1 MKIILVNP
9 FAEDTILKLA
19 FSQVP
24 FLKKCGLSTQS
35 APLAL
40 ATVAALTPPE
50 HEVSFHDEA
59 VHGPVEP
66 VLESDTYDII
76 GISFLSN
83 QLPRTT
89 EIARSCK
96 ERSLKAC
103 VVAGGPG
110 TARPSPQLLNAVDVM
125 FYGEAELTW
134 PRFLEDLKKGTSS
147 RHYEQISKP
156 DLSRSPLPRWDL
168 LKKDIGRYGSGA
180 VQTTRGCPFD
190 CAFCD
195 VIYLNGRIL
204 RSKPVERVI
213 EEVRV
218 LENMGL
224 GFVVFTDDNF
234 AGNRKYAKS
243 LLREL
248 IKLNHSFK
256 APLAFVTQ
264 ADLTIAQDDD
274 LLELMA
280 ESNFAL
286 VTIGIE
292 SFSPESLKDLN
303 KLHNTKPGP
312 VEAVRKIQSYG
323 IPVMAT
329 MMVGADSDT
338 PGTFERT
345 ANWIREANITDHFM
359 FLLYAPEGT
368 KIWEQLSRE
377 KRLAEIPLQLRV
389 RAGVFTNIIPKKM
402 SRVELMEG
410 LADYLDK
417 VSDPRHYRERAIGF
431 LQGVRPRRRAGKT
444 RIRVSRRRRRIAR
457 SMFRYFLFQ
466 APPEQRR
473 CFVSVVMTTLRLAP
487 SLLPRMLLLHTR
499 FLLNHTR
506 AKIVARLV
514 REQAAYE
521 RAHPEAL
528 DILDTSQPV
537 PAAIRDHVQTIIP
550 TAYDRVRKKISNREG
565 LYQAVLGALM
575 DYRLR
580 FGDSSG
586 GFDAH
591 RRDFLEE
598 RCDQNAVR
606 VLRLPPLG
614 QEDLAPGNPPAGFE
628 REMLDALDRAVRR
641 SAVAES

>member
-1 MKIILVNP
+1 MRKIPSSGFP
-9 FAEDTILKLA
+9 FPK
-19 FSQVP
+19 FP
-24 FLKKCGLSTQS
+24 FLKRSGLATQN

-40 ATVAALTPPE
+40 ATVAALTPLE
-50 HEVSFHDEA
+50 HEVCLHDEA

-66 VLESDTYDII
+66 ILESDAYDIV

-83 QLPRTT
+83 QLLRAT

-96 ERSLKAC
+96 ERSLKAR

-110 TARPSPQLLNAVDVM
+110 TTRPSRQLLDAVDVM

-134 PRFLEDLKKGTSS
+134 PRFLEDLKKGTSL

-168 LKKDIGRYGSGA
+168 LKKDLRRYGVGA

-195 VIYLNGRIL
+195 VIYLNGRIP
-204 RSKPVERVI
+204 RSKSI
-213 EEVRV
+213 EQVMKEVRM
-218 LENMGL
+218 LENMGVE
-224 GFVVFTDDNF
+224 FVLFTDDNF

-256 APLAFVTQ
+256 APLSFVTQ
-264 ADLTIAQDDD
+264 ADLTIAQDDE
-274 LLELMA
+274 LLELMV
-280 ESNFAL
+280 ESNFAV

-303 KLHNTKPGP
+303 KLQNTKPGP

-329 MMVGADSDT
+329 MMMGADSDT
-338 PGTFERT
+338 TGTFERT
-345 ANWIREANITDHFM
+345 ADWIREANITDHFM

-377 KRLAEIPLQLRV
+377 KRLVEIPPQLKV

-402 SRVELMEG
+402 SRVQLMEG

-417 VSDPRHYRERAIGF
+417 VSDPRHYKERAIGF
-431 LQGVRPRRRAGKT
+431 LQGVRPRKRAGKS
-444 RIRVSRRRRRIAR
+444 RIRAAWKRRKIAR

-466 APPEQRR
+466 APPDQRR

-528 DILDTSQPV
+528 DILDPPQPV
-537 PAAIRDHVQTIIP
+537 PAAIRDNVQTIIP
-550 TAYDRVRKKISNREG
+550 AAYDRVRKKISNREA

-580 FGDSSG
+580 FEDSPG
-586 GFDAH
+586 GFDAI

-606 VLRLPPLG
+606 VLSLPPLG
-614 QEDLAPGNPPAGFE
+614 MEDLAPGNPPPGFE

-641 SAVAES
+641 SGLAGS